1 MIDKVRNTIIKYNM
15 PVEGKKIVVGLSGGS
30 DSMCLIN
37 ILNLLKTEFNF
48 TLEAAHVNH
57 CIRGEDADNDENFC
71 RQQCENMGIK
81 FNSLKADVITLAK
94 EQKKSVEE
102 AGRDVRYNFF
112 SECTSDNGLIATAHN
127 LDDRIETLLFN
138 FTRGSSLNGLC
149 SIPVING
156 NIIRPLI
163 ECTKDEIN
171 AFCKEKNISYVTD
184 KTNSDV
190 KYTRNRIRHNVI
202 TELKE
207 INPSFEGVAQRC
219 IDCLNEDE
227 SCLHSIADGIVK
239 SSALENGFDISKFSL
254 EPAIL
259 KRTISIIISSCSDI
273 SPDSRMI
280 NDVAD
285 IIKNYSKN
293 SSKTPKVQLSGNK
306 FIRIRNNLLE
316 PYDETDISVESLK
329 LQLGNN
335 KFGNYLIITE
345 FIEKESIVKC
355 EDTYYIDYD
364 VIKGDIV
371 IRSRIPEDKICNKSR
386 GLTKFLRKIQNEI
399 KMPPELRD
407 IIPVIADD
415 EGVILAYG
423 CGIDSRACITSN
435 TKKVLKIIIKSAICG
450 DDKDVK

>member
-1 MIDKVRNTIIKYNM
+1 M
-15 PVEGKKIVVGLSGGS
+15 
-30 DSMCLIN
+30 
-37 ILNLLKTEFNF
+37 TEFNF

-94 EQKKSVEE
+94 ESKKSVEE

-138 FTRGSSLNGLC
+138 FTRSS
-149 SIPVING
+149 SP
-156 NIIRPLI
+156 PPPPP
-163 ECTKDEIN
+163 TPP
-171 AFCKEKNISYVTD
+171 TPP
-184 KTNSDV
+184 
-190 KYTRNRIRHNVI
+190 NRIRHNVI

-239 SSALENGFDISKFSL
+239 SSAIENGFDISKFSL

-293 SSKTPKVQLSGNK
+293 SNKTPKVQLSGNK

-316 PYDETDISVESLK
+316 SYDETDISVESLK

-364 VIKGDIV
+364 VIKGDII

-386 GLTKFLRKIQNEI
+386 GLTKSLRKIQNEI

-415 EGVILAYG
+415 EGVILAYE
-423 CGIDSRACITSN
+423 CGID
-435 TKKVLKIIIKSAICG
+435 
-450 DDKDVK
+450 VK